1 MKSCKRKHYEPASLE
16 IKLVN
21 QEDVITMSPMSTF
34 LTTDDVVNADY
45 AWVSNSNQ
53 EAQNE

>member
-21 QEDVITMSPMSTF
+21 QEDVIAMSPNADAF
-34 LTTDDVVNADY
+34 NDVVDAPIS
-45 AWVSNSNQ
+45 WVENMN
-53 EAQNE
+53 